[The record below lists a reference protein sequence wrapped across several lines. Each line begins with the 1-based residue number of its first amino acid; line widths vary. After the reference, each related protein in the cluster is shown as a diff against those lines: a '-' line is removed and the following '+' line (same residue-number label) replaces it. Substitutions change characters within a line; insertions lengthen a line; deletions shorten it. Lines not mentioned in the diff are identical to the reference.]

1 LQLILIVV
9 IFHSKGKKTL
19 KTKSKSNKSSA
30 KDEDYGMMVG
40 LPSIPS
46 SRRRSNSK
54 SSRGSRVKFFPD
66 EPSFAEKLMIKGK
79 EAALVAAKLASVASR
94 EASKKGVLVAAAA
107 ARVAKSKTSSPL
119 ERLLL
124 QATVPTDT
132 PVLSS
137 DMSMIF
143 SEIRS
148 YGRGRQPGYNPYE
161 KTLHK
166 LWTKVIL
173 PFFSNI
179 QATFSTSFETCSSN
193 AILTPIPFPLH
204 TIPLSITLFS

>member
-1 LQLILIVV
+1 MDGL
-9 IFHSKGKKTL
+9 
-19 KTKSKSNKSSA
+19 SSFRDDA
-30 KDEDYGMMVG
+30 DEDQDDFRPRKRV
-40 LPSIPS
+40 
-46 SRRRSNSK
+46 RRR
-54 SSRGSRVKFFPD
+54 RVKFFPS
-66 EPSFAEKLMIKGK
+66 EPTFAEKLLTKGK
-79 EAALVAAKLASVASR
+79 EAALVAAKLATLASR
-94 EASKKGVLVAAAA
+94 EASKKGALVAAAA
-107 ARVAKSKTSSPL
+107 SRVAKSKTSSPL

-166 LWTKVIL
+166 LWSKV
-173 PFFSNI
+173 
-179 QATFSTSFETCSSN
+179 
-193 AILTPIPFPLH
+193 
-204 TIPLSITLFS
+204 